1 MVCKASPSSRL
12 HPTFRKPREIG
23 VGLVHGGGIK
33 VVVRAVNG
41 AELERHDYS
50 PVQSLRL
57 TQAWHR
63 SDGALMIVYDHRV
76 MVEGPHAI
84 FLKACSRLSA
94 APQTAWAEHH
104 LLSRSGSIAREKT
117 PPPLT
122 G

>member
-1 MVCKASPSSRL
+1 
-12 HPTFRKPREIG
+12 
-23 VGLVHGGGIK
+23 
-33 VVVRAVNG
+33 
-41 AELERHDYS
+41 
-50 PVQSLRL
+50 
-57 TQAWHR
+57 
-63 SDGALMIVYDHRV
+63 MIVYDHRV